1 MAYNGSGSFSL
12 YSPGNPVVTGTTI
25 SSTAFNNTMNDIA
38 NNGLSQAIVKDGQQT
53 LTANI
58 PFSGFKITG
67 LGAGTAATDSVRLSQ
82 LQNGS
87 GATLG
92 TIAGTNT
99 ITAVGSPTV
108 TAYAANQV
116 FRFIPAATNTGATTI
131 NIDGLGAKNVYWDG
145 AALFGGELKINVPA
159 QVFYD
164 GTQFNLMALGG
175 PVSIT
180 ASLGADVAL
189 NNTANYFDGPSVAQG
204 TVGTWLATGQVTVR
218 DTAGAAG
225 IRVKLWD
232 GTTVIDSA
240 YVTVGAA
247 NFAVV
252 VHLSAVITSP
262 AGNLRIS
269 VRDESSTSGS
279 MQYNSSANGK
289 DCTLTAIRIG

>member
-1 MAYNGSGSFSL
+1 MSYNGSGTFVINSS
-12 YSPGNPVVTGTTI
+12 GQPVVPGTTI
-25 SSTAFNNTMNDIA
+25 SSTAFNALTADLA
-38 NNGLSQAIVKDGQQT
+38 TGLTTAVTKDGQT
-53 LTANI
+53 TPTANL
-58 PFSGFKITG
+58 PMGGFKLTG
-67 LGAGTAATDSVRLSQ
+67 LGAGSAATDSVRMSQ
-82 LQNGS
+82 LQNGA

-131 NIDGLGAKNVYWDG
+131 NIDGLGAKNIYWDG

-159 QVFYD
+159 QIFYD

-175 PVSIT
+175 PVSIA

-204 TVGTWLATGQVTVR
+204 TVGTWYVSGTVTVR
-218 DTAGAAG
+218 DPTSAAG
-225 IRVKLWD
+225 MRVKLWD
-232 GTTVIDSA
+232 GTTVISSA
-240 YVTVGAA
+240 YATTGGANYATTVA
-247 NFAVV
+247 
-252 VHLSAVITSP
+252 LSGYITSP

-269 VRDESSTSGS
+269 VRDENNTTGTINNTLSG
-279 MQYNSSANGK
+279 NGK
-289 DCTLTAIRIG
+289 DSTITAIRIG